1 MRTSPALTIL
11 AVLAAVGLVAGCSQG
26 SNKSSAS
33 ELAVAPGY
41 SNGSAA
47 ASGSASTRE
56 AAPDAATSGT
66 SGGTSK
72 DSSGSAVSLTST
84 ALIKIADLTVRTK
97 DVSTQAAR
105 AVQIATSVGG
115 GVTGDVRTAASTGS
129 SDNASA
135 DLTLAVPP
143 ASLDPVL
150 GQLAG
155 LGTELSRHTS
165 TQDVAGQVADVNSR
179 VSSAQASIT
188 RLQLLFSKAANVTE
202 IVALERELSQR
213 EADLESLQAQ
223 QRTLGNQTAMATIN
237 LHLSSAAAVPP
248 PAKDDRGGF
257 LGGLSRGWDAFT
269 GASAWVFTAV
279 GAGLPFLVLLA
290 VIALGALGIR
300 RRIRRTGAPTLNTEP
315 IASGPGVGE

>member
-165 TQDVAGQVADVNSR
+165 TQDVAGQVADV
-179 VSSAQASIT
+179 IT